1 MIHRYI
7 HPQAEIEDRPKPRQE
22 EKKHVW
28 KKTNLLATS
37 KLLRELADKKKP
49 NMNSDTTQLG
59 EEESVPQ
66 NVSAVKSECLFF
78 KTVLFFVY
86 LIKSLCISV
95 CDQCFLTESELKR
108 YL

>member
-66 NVSAVKSECLFF
+66 NVSPVKSECLFLTRF
-78 KTVLFFVY
+78 YFLFTSSKV
-86 LIKSLCISV
+86 SV